1 MALVA
6 NITCRLQ
13 CQRNTNA
20 EKYVRNS
27 FFSYSYKNNRV
38 KNYIEDIIIPCGSQ
52 LEMFAEKNDKYL
64 LNKGWNYF
72 RV

>member
-1 MALVA
+1 MSKKY
-6 NITCRLQ
+6 
-13 CQRNTNA
+13 NA